1 MLLSRPRT
9 ADEGFVAQSLDE
21 RAGERRAQKNG
32 YILLG
37 VALFSALLCLVVGR
51 DVKLAAAALT
61 AVLCMGAPLSSTLI
75 AGMAALR
82 LQRAA
87 GAVGAVVP
95 GWAAIQE
102 LGGID
107 TLQVDAEDLF
117 AADSV
122 FPVKDLEIHRGLGF
136 AAWCDNNH
144 IQIGTRCFLEQEGV
158 ALPDE
163 DYENQHSKNG
173 ELQILYLAV
182 SGNVHA
188 MFVIRYVGGRNIAR
202 SLAALQQEN
211 IRLLVTSLDPSL
223 TAKHITEAY
232 RLPEGMVTLLD
243 QEQCAALEA
252 APAEDA
258 PCCIYHQ
265 KGFASLTGGLRAA
278 DKAQNAETTATTVQ
292 MVSVLFSVA
301 IAVLLTSARS
311 IWQLPVTYV
320 LMYQAAWSALSIAVC
335 ALKQHN

>member
-1 MLLSRPRT
+1 MEIITSRQNP
-9 ADEGFVAQSLDE
+9 
-21 RAGERRAQKNG
+21 
-32 YILLG
+32 
-37 VALFSALLCLVVGR
+37 LCTHLR
-51 DVKLAAAALT
+51 KLAASASYRRQRGEFLCDSPKLLKEAL
-61 AVLCMGAPLSSTLI
+61 LWGAEVRT
-75 AGMAALR
+75 
-82 LQRAA
+82 
-87 GAVGAVVP
+87 VV
-95 GWAAIQE
+95 A
-102 LGGID
+102 
-107 TLQVDAEDLF
+107 T
-117 AADSV
+117 
-122 FPVKDLEIHRGLGF
+122 
-136 AAWCDNNH
+136 
-144 IQIGTRCFLEQEGV
+144 EGV

-258 PCCIYHQ
+258 PCCMYHQ

>member
-1 MLLSRPRT
+1 
-9 ADEGFVAQSLDE
+9 
-21 RAGERRAQKNG
+21 
-32 YILLG
+32 
-37 VALFSALLCLVVGR
+37 
-51 DVKLAAAALT
+51 
-61 AVLCMGAPLSSTLI
+61 
-75 AGMAALR
+75 
-82 LQRAA
+82 
-87 GAVGAVVP
+87 
-95 GWAAIQE
+95 
-102 LGGID
+102 
-107 TLQVDAEDLF
+107 
-117 AADSV
+117 
-122 FPVKDLEIHRGLGF
+122 
-136 AAWCDNNH
+136 
-144 IQIGTRCFLEQEGV
+144 
-158 ALPDE
+158 
-163 DYENQHSKNG
+163 
-173 ELQILYLAV
+173 
-182 SGNVHA
+182 

-258 PCCIYHQ
+258 PCCMYHQ